1 MRYEEELLSGSVW
14 RNQQISWYA
23 AIMEPSLGLHVSWAS
38 GRGGLIWQS
47 MGVLQY
53 GQIDGV
59 ERSQKVMSEDGTS
72 EE

>member
-1 MRYEEELLSGSVW
+1 MRYEEVLSSGSVL
-14 RNQQISWYA
+14 RNQQISWCA

-38 GRGGLIWQS
+38 GRGGLRWQW

-59 ERSQKVMSEDGTS
+59 ERSQKVMGEDGTS